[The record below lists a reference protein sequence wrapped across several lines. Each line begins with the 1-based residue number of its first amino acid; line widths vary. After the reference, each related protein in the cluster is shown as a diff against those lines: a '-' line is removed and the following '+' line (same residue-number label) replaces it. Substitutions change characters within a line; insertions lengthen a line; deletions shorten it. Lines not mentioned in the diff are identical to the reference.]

1 MSHGDA
7 SPTTSATTP
16 GRRAALRAGDGLVAA
31 QGAALA
37 GMAWPGPPR
46 WRLPRAAAA
55 TAVGAVAAGGLLAV
69 AAARAHGARL
79 TPRVEPVP
87 DATLLTT
94 GVYRVSRHPIYAGL
108 LASAGGVAVLR
119 RRPETLL
126 AWCALAAVLLRKTR
140 REEERLVTRFGDA
153 YASYRATTPR
163 LLGRPTPAP
172 SARCDADHSASV
184 GHDVL
189 GRPSRASSG

>member
-87 DATLLTT
+87 DATLLT
-94 GVYRVSRHPIYAGL
+94 PA
-108 LASAGGVAVLR
+108 
-119 RRPETLL
+119 
-126 AWCALAAVLLRKTR
+126 
-140 REEERLVTRFGDA
+140 
-153 YASYRATTPR
+153 RAPR
-163 LLGRPTPAP
+163 PAP
-172 SARCDADHSASV
+172 PLGCDGDHSRDV
-184 GHDVL
+184 GHHVL